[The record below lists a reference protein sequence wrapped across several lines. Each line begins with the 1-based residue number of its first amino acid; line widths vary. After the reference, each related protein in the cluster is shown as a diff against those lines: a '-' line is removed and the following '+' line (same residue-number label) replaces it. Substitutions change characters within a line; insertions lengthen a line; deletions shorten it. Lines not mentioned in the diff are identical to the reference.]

1 MLIMLGAQEKARN
14 GIRAGRTEISVVDCT
29 IRDGGLMNQSRFTLD
44 CVQAVYQAVC
54 AAGVQVVELGYRN
67 SRKLFD
73 PATFGPWRFCDDQM
87 IERVVGDHKHPGT
100 RIAVMMDAHK
110 CEVDDLKPRE
120 RSPVDLVRCATYVK
134 DLDRAIRVENDAHA
148 KGYDTAIN
156 LMAIST
162 APRQELEACLARIKD
177 ETHVQ
182 ACSVVDSFGNLHA
195 GDIDRLVALFQKRL
209 PGIEVGIHAHNNQ
222 QLAFANTLQGL
233 RRGAAYLDATLYGLG
248 RGAGNCNLELLL
260 GYLDRPGYDPRIIYD
275 VIASHILPLQ
285 KEISWGYAVPYQVT
299 GILNC
304 QQDEGMRLQAL
315 AAGDPARTAFRAF
328 YDRMRGGAQTA
339 EAGTIRPAQVG

>member
-1 MLIMLGAQEKARN
+1 MLIMLDAQEKARN

-120 RSPVDLVRCATYVK
+120 RSPVDLVRCATY
-134 DLDRAIRVENDAHA
+134 
-148 KGYDTAIN
+148 
-156 LMAIST
+156 
-162 APRQELEACLARIKD
+162 
-177 ETHVQ
+177 
-182 ACSVVDSFGNLHA
+182 
-195 GDIDRLVALFQKRL
+195 
-209 PGIEVGIHAHNNQ
+209 
-222 QLAFANTLQGL
+222 
-233 RRGAAYLDATLYGLG
+233 LDATLYGLG